1 MDLTDGRI
9 VHSLFDAY
17 IPDTGCPAQSYSEM
31 STRAVFV
38 VRLMECY
45 CASNCLRLAHLVA
58 YGDRGE
64 EVLWEP
70 CVGNYK
76 DFRG

>member
-1 MDLTDGRI
+1 MNLADGRR
-9 VHSLFDAY
+9 VHLCNADITDA
-17 IPDTGCPAQSYSEM
+17 GCPAQSYSEM
-31 STRAVFV
+31 STREVFV

-58 YGDRGE
+58 YCDRGE

-70 CVGNYK
+70 CVGDYG
-76 DFRG
+76 DFLG